1 MLAVLSLY
9 ALRLS
14 RWANTS
20 DNFVSR
26 YGFYLYSMAREI
38 RFQFDAM
45 LWLFGFM
52 FLYSFFAI
60 MTFDD
65 DREETIEQIST
76 FWFSLF
82 LCIIGFLVY
91 RYSYHYFSFLEI
103 SVSEGKSVSF
113 IAKQFFRDFVNT
125 FALLLRFFILVFRL
139 NVYDGL
145 DDLYDSYYFFVGDYD
160 EDEYFDELFFSIT
173 SLLFF
178 ESDNNDDRS
187 YLFEEEHDWTY
198 NLFYLVYLVW
208 GKLFFFLF
216 FFGWGINARSI
227 SALYNIP
234 YYFRRSRS
242 ELFV

>member
-1 MLAVLSLY
+1 M
-9 ALRLS
+9 RC
-14 RWANTS
+14 
-20 DNFVSR
+20 F
-26 YGFYLYSMAREI
+26 GYLDLCFFI
-38 RFQFDAM
+38 H
-45 LWLFGFM
+45 
-52 FLYSFFAI
+52 FFAI